1 MSSNIN
7 CNKKKTPGL
16 KLKKL
21 QLIYSAKCRN
31 TTPISRAALKIKEI
45 NNKMHLIGSRRAK
58 IHLNGHN
65 GRLRVNKIN
74 KANNI
79 KIQRRGRGNSRR
91 EKQLNLSITF
101 WRITQKEKAYNLP
114 QEHRA
119 SKGAFTA
126 PTRNREA
133 ALAPGSPRRS

>member
-1 MSSNIN
+1 
-7 CNKKKTPGL
+7 
-16 KLKKL
+16 
-21 QLIYSAKCRN
+21 
-31 TTPISRAALKIKEI
+31 
-45 NNKMHLIGSRRAK
+45 MHLIGSRRAK

-101 WRITQKEKAYNLP
+101 WRIT
-114 QEHRA
+114 
-119 SKGAFTA
+119 
-126 PTRNREA
+126 
-133 ALAPGSPRRS
+133 